1 MSVSGHF
8 RKSLPEL
15 KMPKPEEWA
24 AELRFRAEGP
34 VMSGRTSPELAL
46 AMDAA
51 KVAQQ
56 QTAPARA
63 AGTRPGYV
71 QPEFYDPVLRFH
83 CRLGKD
89 KY

>member
-34 VMSGRTSPELAL
+34 MMSGKMSPELAR
-46 AMDAA
+46 ARDTA

-56 QTAPARA
+56 QIASALA
-63 AGTRPGYV
+63 AGTVPGYV
-71 QPEFYDPVLRFH
+71 QPEDYDPVLRFH
-83 CRLGKD
+83 CRFGKD
-89 KY
+89 QY